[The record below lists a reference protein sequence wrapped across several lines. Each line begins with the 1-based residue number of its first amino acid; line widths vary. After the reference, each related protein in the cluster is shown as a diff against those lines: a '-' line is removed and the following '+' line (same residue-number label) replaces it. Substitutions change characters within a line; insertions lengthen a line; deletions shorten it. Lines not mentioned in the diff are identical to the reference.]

1 MSKGSKMINKD
12 EMIED
17 LQYEL
22 NVVLE
27 AMFLLAGA
35 KRQKLDDLVQAYIEC
50 IDDVLKD
57 SKEYGTDE
65 VLKVLN
71 YLKENKKELFS

>member
-1 MSKGSKMINKD
+1 MINKD

>member
-1 MSKGSKMINKD
+1 MNKD
-12 EMIED
+12 EMIES

-22 NVVLE
+22 NIVLE

-35 KRQKLDDLVQAYIEC
+35 KKESLDELIQAYIEC
-50 IDDVLKD
+50 IDEVLTD
-57 SKEYGTDE
+57 SKEDGADE
-65 VLKVLN
+65 ILKVVK

>member
-1 MSKGSKMINKD
+1 MMNKD

-57 SKEYGTDE
+57 SKEYGADE